1 MAKAEVLADRIKIS
15 SDVLTNENLRKA
27 EMLKPSV
34 LNLRDEEMDTILY
47 GIANAEPASFTKY
60 GATFNDGVSL
70 GAINDRIMCLE
81 KEERDKE
88 IKLFL
93 SDILIKINAIEEQ
106 VSAFIEEAAALD
118 EEIEIDIIG

>member
-70 GAINDRIMCLE
+70 GAINDRIMRLE

-106 VSAFIEEAAALD
+106 VSAFVEEAAALD

>member
-70 GAINDRIMCLE
+70 GAINDRIMRLE

>member
-34 LNLRDEEMDTILY
+34 LNLRDEEIDTILY

-70 GAINDRIMCLE
+70 GAINDRIMRLE

-106 VSAFIEEAAALD
+106 VSAFVEEAAALD

>member
-60 GATFNDGVSL
+60 GATFNDSVSL
-70 GAINDRIMCLE
+70 GAINDRIMRLE

>member
-15 SDVLTNENLRKA
+15 SNVLTNENLRKA
-27 EMLKPSV
+27 EMLRPSV

-70 GAINDRIMCLE
+70 GAINDRIMRLE

>member
-34 LNLRDEEMDTILY
+34 LNLRDEEIDTILY

-70 GAINDRIMCLE
+70 GAINDRIMRLE

>member
-27 EMLKPSV
+27 EMLKPSA

-70 GAINDRIMCLE
+70 GAINDRIMRLE

>member
-34 LNLRDEEMDTILY
+34 LSLRDEEVDTILY
-47 GIANAEPASFTKY
+47 SIANAEPASFTKY

-70 GAINDRIMCLE
+70 GAINNRIMHLE

-88 IKLFL
+88 IKLTL

-106 VSAFIEEAAALD
+106 VSTFIEAAEALD

>member
-70 GAINDRIMCLE
+70 GAINDRIMRLE
-81 KEERDKE
+81 KEERDKGK
-88 IKLFL
+88 KLFL

>member
-27 EMLKPSV
+27 EMLRPSV

-70 GAINDRIMCLE
+70 GAINDRIMRLE

>member
-70 GAINDRIMCLE
+70 GAINDRIMRLE

-88 IKLFL
+88 IKLTL

>member
-34 LNLRDEEMDTILY
+34 LNLRDEEIDTTLY
-47 GIANAEPASFTKY
+47 SIANAEPASFTKY
-60 GATFNDGVSL
+60 GATFSDGMSL
-70 GAINDRIMCLE
+70 GAINERTMHLE

-88 IKLFL
+88 IKLIL

>member
-1 MAKAEVLADRIKIS
+1 MARAEVLADRIKIS

-70 GAINDRIMCLE
+70 GAINDRIMRLE

>member
-60 GATFNDGVSL
+60 GATFNDGVAL
-70 GAINDRIMCLE
+70 GAINDRIMRLE

>member
-1 MAKAEVLADRIKIS
+1 MARAEVLADRIKIS

-34 LNLRDEEMDTILY
+34 LSLRDEEVDTTLY
-47 GIANAEPASFTKY
+47 SIANAEPAAFTKY
-60 GATFNDGVSL
+60 GATFNDGMTL
-70 GAINDRIMCLE
+70 GTINSRTMSLE

-88 IKLFL
+88 VKLIL